1 MINSQTIAQTQFQ
14 DAEHLWFWFISS
26 RRLQNGLNR
35 GGGDTRSCELIDIE
49 TLVTQMYLSGRLS
62 VRQLETLKKYGDLRR
77 APNQHVWAEN
87 KDAQLW
93 ASAMGAIAAAARRK
107 GWVE

>member
-1 MINSQTIAQTQFQ
+1 MTNSQTMAQNQFR

-26 RRLQNGLNR
+26 RRLQNGMRR
-35 GGGDTRSCELIDIE
+35 GGGDARPCELIDME
-49 TLVTQMYLSGRLS
+49 TLVTQMYLSGRLDAG
-62 VRQLETLKKYGDLRR
+62 QLGVLKKYGDLRR

-87 KDAQLW
+87 KDARIW
-93 ASAMGAIAAAARRK
+93 IGAMGAIADAARRK